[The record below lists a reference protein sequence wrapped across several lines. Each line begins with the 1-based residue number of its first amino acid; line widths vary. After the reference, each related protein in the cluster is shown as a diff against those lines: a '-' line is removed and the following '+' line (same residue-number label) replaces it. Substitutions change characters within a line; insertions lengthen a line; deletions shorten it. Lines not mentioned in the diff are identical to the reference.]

1 MLGWIAD
8 GSNDVRQR
16 PQAGTGPKTIRLMTY
31 NVHRCVGL
39 DGRHAPQ
46 RIAEIIA
53 LQNPDIVAL
62 QELETGH
69 PRTGRVDQ
77 AQVIAAIL
85 KVDFH
90 YHAARQRG
98 EARFG
103 NAIFS
108 RLPMRKIHSA
118 ILPTLPQIPLQ
129 TRGALW
135 VAIRVGKEE
144 VQLINTH
151 LGLLHRERF
160 LQAGALCSKDWIA
173 HPLYQGQP
181 RVLCGDFNATTAS
194 RVYRLFMESLHD
206 ARSLMPSRVGR
217 TWPSVL
223 PLFRYDHIFVCP
235 RFRIHRVSV
244 PKTPLTVLASD
255 HLPVVADVEITD
267 ATLSDASSRS
277 G

>member
-1 MLGWIAD
+1 MKAPA
-8 GSNDVRQR
+8 SS
-16 PQAGTGPKTIRLMTY
+16 GTKTFRLMTY

-69 PRTGRVDQ
+69 PRTGSVDQ
-77 AQVIAAIL
+77 AQVIAAVL
-85 KVDFH
+85 KTNFH

-103 NAIFS
+103 NAVFS
-108 RLPMRKIHSA
+108 RLPMRKIQSA
-118 ILPTLPQIPLQ
+118 LLPTLPQVPLQ

-135 VAIRVGKEE
+135 VAVRVGSEE
-144 VQLINTH
+144 VQIINTH
-151 LGLLHRERF
+151 LGLLHHERF
-160 LQAGALCSKDWIA
+160 LQAGALCSKDWLA
-173 HPLYQGQP
+173 HPVYRGQP

-206 ARSLMPSRVGR
+206 ARSLSSSPAGR
-217 TWPSVL
+217 TWPSFL
-223 PLFRYDHIFVCP
+223 PVFRYDHIFVCP
-235 RFRIHRVSV
+235 RIRVRGVSV
-244 PKTPLTVLASD
+244 PKTALTVLASD
-255 HLPVVADVEITD
+255 HLPVVADIEIRD
-267 ATLSDASSRS
+267 ATADEPTDSSA
-277 G
+277 

>member
-1 MLGWIAD
+1 
-8 GSNDVRQR
+8 
-16 PQAGTGPKTIRLMTY
+16 MTY

-53 LQNPDIVAL
+53 RQDPDIVAL

-69 PRTGRVDQ
+69 PRTGSIDQ
-77 AQVIAAIL
+77 AQVLSAIL
-85 KVDFH
+85 KADFH

-108 RLPMRKIHSA
+108 RLPMRKVQSA
-118 ILPTLPQIPLQ
+118 ILPTLPQIPIQ

-135 VAIRVGKEE
+135 VAIRVGREE
-144 VQLINTH
+144 VQIINTH
-151 LGLLHRERF
+151 LGLLHHERF
-160 LQAGALCSKDWIA
+160 LQAGALCSKDWLA
-173 HPLYQGQP
+173 HPVYQGQP

-194 RVYRLFMESLHD
+194 RVYRLFMEALQD
-206 ARSLMPSRVGR
+206 ARSLSPSPAGR
-217 TWPSVL
+217 TWPSFL
-223 PLFRYDHIFVCP
+223 PVFRYDHIFVCP
-235 RFRIHRVSV
+235 RIRVRGVTV

-255 HLPVVADVEITD
+255 HLPLVADIEIREGTD
-267 ATLSDASSRS
+267 AGALPAPGEALR
-277 G
+277 